1 MEWLTVLNLSDAG
14 YTLHS
19 LRHAFGL
26 HLYES
31 GTDIMTIKE
40 AMGHKS
46 LSSTSVYLTL
56 GIGNGRSVTSPYD
69 I

>member
-1 MEWLTVLNLSDAG
+1 MLAIRFTHFVMPLD
-14 YTLHS
+14 
-19 LRHAFGL
+19 FI
-26 HLYES
+26 LYEA
-31 GTDIMTIKE
+31 GTDLMTIKE

-69 I
+69 V